1 MDTAMDQPRV
11 ANKLPP
17 LSVFL
22 MGGTQLLN
30 RHYIKGCFYLS
41 VQIVLVLF
49 AADLLTALEGFITL
63 GDTAQ
68 HRVGFKIIHGD
79 HSIHMLVEGVLA
91 IFLTVA
97 FLAAYLLNIKDA
109 VNITPCTISFKQQLR
124 AFYDEHFALI
134 MLTPAGIAAL
144 AFIIL
149 PILITVLVSL
159 TNYAAPAHIPPKN
172 LVDWVGFR
180 NFLSLFEL
188 KIWSSTLLGVGS
200 WTAIWAVCS
209 TIFTFG
215 FGFVLALALA
225 NRDIAGKKVWRVIF
239 MLPYA
244 IPAFVSLLIFRL
256 LLNGIGPVNSIINGF
271 GIESI
276 PFLSDPVLAKV
287 TVIAIGVWTG
297 APYFMLLIAGALTNI
312 PKELYEASEVD
323 GASRFQQFKEIT
335 LPMILHQV
343 APSLVMTFAFNFNN
357 FGAVYLLTEGGP
369 INPEYRFAGHT
380 DILITWIYKLT
391 LDFQQYNIAAV
402 VSIIIFLFLS
412 LIAIWQFRRMNSF
425 KTDVSMR

>member
-1 MDTAMDQPRV
+1 MAITMDQPKV
-11 ANKLPP
+11 ANRLP

-30 RHYIKGCFYLS
+30 RHYITGCFYLL
-41 VQIVLVLF
+41 VQILLVLF
-49 AADLLTALEGFITL
+49 AADLLAALEGFITL

-97 FLAAYLLNIKDA
+97 FLFAYRQNIKDA
-109 VNITPCTISFKQQLR
+109 VNITPRTSSFKQQLR

-200 WTAIWAVCS
+200 WTVIWAVCS

-215 FGFVLALALA
+215 FGFVLALALS
-225 NRDIAGKKVWRVIF
+225 NRDIVGKKVWRVIF

-256 LLNGIGPVNSIINGF
+256 LLNGIGPINSVINGF
-271 GIESI
+271 GFESI

-287 TVIAIGVWTG
+287 TVITIGVWTG

>member
-1 MDTAMDQPRV
+1 M
-11 ANKLPP
+11 
-17 LSVFL
+17 
-22 MGGTQLLN
+22 
-30 RHYIKGCFYLS
+30 
-41 VQIVLVLF
+41 
-49 AADLLTALEGFITL
+49 TALEGFITL

-79 HSIHMLVEGVLA
+79 HSIHMLVEGVVA
-91 IFLTVA
+91 IFLTGAVL
-97 FLAAYLLNIKDA
+97 FVYLLNVKDA
-109 VNITPCTISFKQQLR
+109 FNITPCTMGLKQQLQ
-124 AFYDEHFALI
+124 AFYDQHFALI
-134 MLTPAGIAAL
+134 MLTPAGVAAL
-144 AFIIL
+144 SFIIL
-149 PILITVLVSL
+149 PIIITVLVSL
-159 TNYAAPAHIPPKN
+159 TNYAAPANIPPKN
-172 LVDWVGFR
+172 LVDWVGFK
-180 NFLSLFEL
+180 NFLSLLEL

-200 WTAIWAVCS
+200 WTVIWAVCS
-209 TIFTFG
+209 TVFTFG
-215 FGFVLALALA
+215 FGFVLALALS
-225 NRDIAGKKVWRVIF
+225 NRDIAGKRVWRVIF

-244 IPAFVSLLIFRL
+244 IPAFVSLLVFRL
-256 LLNGIGPVNSIINGF
+256 LLNGIGPVNSVINDF

-287 TVIAIGVWTG
+287 TVIIIGVWAG

-323 GASRFQQFKEIT
+323 GANRFQQFKEIT

-357 FGAVYLLTEGGP
+357 FGAVFLLTEGGP

-412 LIAIWQFRRMNSF
+412 LIAIWQFRRMKSF

>member
-1 MDTAMDQPRV
+1 MDIAMGR
-11 ANKLPP
+11 AMAGRRPP
-17 LSVFL
+17 LSAFL
-22 MGGTQLLN
+22 MGGTQLVN
-30 RHYIKGCFYLS
+30 RHFIKGGFFLA
-41 VQIVLVLF
+41 VQLLLVFF
-49 AADLLTALEGFITL
+49 AADLLTAIEGFITL

-68 HRVGFKIIHGD
+68 SRVGFKIIHGD

-91 IFLTVA
+91 LFLVA
-97 FLAAYLLNIKDA
+97 ACLFTYRVNIKDA
-109 VNITPCTISFKQQLR
+109 LQLTRCELSFKQQLQK
-124 AFYDEHFALI
+124 FYDEHFAVI
-134 MLTPAGIAAL
+134 MLTPAGIAVL
-144 AFIIL
+144 AFILL
-149 PILITVLVSL
+149 PIIITVLVAL
-159 TNYAAPAHIPPKN
+159 TNYAAPANIPPKN
-172 LVDWVGFR
+172 LVDWVGFK

-188 KIWSSTLLGVGS
+188 KIWSSTLLGVGA
-200 WTAIWAVCS
+200 WTFIWAICS
-209 TIFTFG
+209 TVFTFG
-215 FGFVLALALA
+215 FGLILALALS
-225 NRDIAGKKVWRVIF
+225 NRDIVGKKVWRVIF

-256 LLNGIGPVNSIINGF
+256 LLNGIGPVNAVVNSFGF
-271 GIESI
+271 ESI

-287 TVIAIGVWTG
+287 TVIAISVWAG

-343 APSLVMTFAFNFNN
+343 SPSLVMTFSFNFNN
-357 FGAVYLLTEGGP
+357 FGAVYLLTNGGP
-369 INPEYRFAGHT
+369 INPSYRFAGHT

-412 LIAIWQFRRMNSF
+412 LVAIWQFRRMNSF